1 MLRLLLIFCF
11 LFFSLASF
19 SQQDSLVV
27 QYDTAPIE
35 FKKIS
40 ADDLSTYRDNP
51 DYNYE
56 VEVVENTW
64 WNDVK
69 AWFFNWYRRF
79 MEWIFGVDA
88 AVGAMAFF
96 LKLIPYLLLFFLI
109 FLLIRFFI
117 HANLRNMKNAALQ
130 KSAVGLSEEE
140 NIIKNENIDDL
151 IQQAIANTEYR
162 LAVRYYYL
170 QILKL
175 LSEKEIITWELQK
188 TNSDYL
194 YELNQHDLKDPFA
207 TVTRWYDYIWY
218 GDFEIDEIKYQ
229 KVAITFDA
237 LKNRLKK
244 NA

>member
-1 MLRLLLIFCF
+1 MLRLLPTFCF
-11 LFFSLASF
+11 LFLSLASF
-19 SQQDSLVV
+19 AQQDSLVV
-27 QYDTAPIE
+27 QYDSAPIE
-35 FKKIS
+35 LKKIS
-40 ADDLSTYRDNP
+40 EEDLSTYRDNP

-56 VEVVENTW
+56 VEVAENTW

-69 AWFFNWYRRF
+69 AWFYNWYRRI

-88 AVGAMAFF
+88 AVGPMAFF

-117 HANLRNMKNAALQ
+117 NANLRNMKNAEIN

-151 IQQAIANTEYR
+151 IQQALANNDYR

-175 LSEKEIITWELQK
+175 LSEKEIIAWELQK

-194 YELNQHDLKDPFA
+194 YEISQIDLKTPFA

-218 GDFEIDEIKYQ
+218 GDFDIDETKYK
-229 KVAITFDA
+229 KVAVTFDE

-244 NA
+244 NV

>member
-1 MLRLLLIFCF
+1 MLRLLLTLSF

-19 SQQDSLVV
+19 AQQDSLVV

-35 FKKIS
+35 LKKIS
-40 ADDLSTYRDNP
+40 EDDLSSYRDNP
-51 DYNYE
+51 EYNYE
-56 VEVVENTW
+56 VDLVESTW
-64 WNDVK
+64 WNDVQ
-69 AWFFNWYRRF
+69 AWFYNWFRRF

-117 HANLRNMKNAALQ
+117 HANLRSMKNAALA
-130 KSAVGLSEEE
+130 KSSVGLSEEE

-151 IQQAIANTEYR
+151 IQNAIANKEYR

-175 LSEKEIITWELQK
+175 LSEKEIIAWELQK

-194 YELNQHDLKDPFA
+194 YELSQHDLKNPFA

-218 GDFEIDEIKYQ
+218 GDFEIDETKYQ
-229 KVAITFDA
+229 KVAITFDE